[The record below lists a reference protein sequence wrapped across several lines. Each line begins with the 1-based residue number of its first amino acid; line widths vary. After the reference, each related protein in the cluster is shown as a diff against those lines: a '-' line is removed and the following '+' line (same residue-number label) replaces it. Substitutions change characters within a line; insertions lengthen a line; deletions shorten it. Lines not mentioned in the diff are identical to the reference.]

1 MYRVLLNQK
10 YSKKGWPQVCSF
22 TKRLELVQKKL
33 KKSCETQ
40 GLVPCGE
47 EVKCLNLDL
56 ELTRL
61 KGNQELGQ
69 ISHFYIQDSCM
80 KK

>member
-1 MYRVLLNQK
+1 MLLYEK
-10 YSKKGWPQVCSF
+10 TRIGP
-22 TKRLELVQKKL
+22 EEAEEKL
-33 KKSCETQ
+33 RTQ